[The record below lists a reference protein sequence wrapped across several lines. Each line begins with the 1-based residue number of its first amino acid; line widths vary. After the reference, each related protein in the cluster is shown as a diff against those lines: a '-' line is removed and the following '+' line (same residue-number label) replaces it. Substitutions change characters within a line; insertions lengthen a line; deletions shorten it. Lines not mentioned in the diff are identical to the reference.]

1 MQGSRAVAPEQLEE
15 FESVE
20 GCSNELEKFVED
32 GDRLVFSKL
41 DNRNNV

>member
-1 MQGSRAVAPEQLEE
+1 MQGLRAVATEQLEE

-20 GCSNELEKFVED
+20 ECSNELEKFMGY